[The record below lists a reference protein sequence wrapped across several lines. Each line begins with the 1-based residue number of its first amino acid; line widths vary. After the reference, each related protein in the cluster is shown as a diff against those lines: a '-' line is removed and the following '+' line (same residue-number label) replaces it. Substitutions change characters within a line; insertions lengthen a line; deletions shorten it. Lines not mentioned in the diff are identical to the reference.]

1 MENKKN
7 TAVST
12 PEMVTISRAEYDS
25 QQAQLTELKLQ
36 NQWLLEQLG
45 LAKKRQFGTSSE
57 HLQEGLMDQLSLM
70 ANEAEAYAYGTKN
83 ATAEQVA
90 VKAHARKRQSGS
102 VLDIVPEGTPTEVV
116 EHRLCEEERT
126 CDTCGA
132 VMEEIG
138 KEVRRSLKIEPARF
152 WIREDVYYTYACK
165 QCEAETGEGNLRKH
179 PNSRRSARAASPHQ
193 RR

>member
-1 MENKKN
+1 
-7 TAVST
+7 
-12 PEMVTISRAEYDS
+12 
-25 QQAQLTELKLQ
+25 
-36 NQWLLEQLG
+36 
-45 LAKKRQFGTSSE
+45 
-57 HLQEGLMDQLSLM
+57 MDQLSLM

-90 VKAHARKRQSGS
+90 VKAHARKRHSGN

-138 KEVRRSLKIEPARF
+138 KEVRRSLKMEPARF

-165 QCEAETGEGNLRKH
+165 QCEAETGEGNLRKT
-179 PNSRRSARAASPHQ
+179 PKQPTLCPGSFASPEAVAHIMTQ
-193 RR
+193 KFCHVLTAVPPGAGVSAAGAEAVPADYGQLDPAGLRHLAAAGV